1 MGYGSG
7 DFLFGQRDQM
17 LMCIPDPE
25 ESKIVRNITRSVGFL
40 EIEDRLSQ
48 VKKRKLSHHLA
59 YTSIKVIEGLSFLF
73 QSNFYGKYIQLICF
87 VFVMRGLMLSKALRI
102 QQENEEKELM
112 TLQDEVEKLRKSL
125 EEKEIEAISF
135 KEKMAKVEKEKEE
148 AATMHN
154 VDTTRIKEHEKSI
167 SELCTTSKLQKIV
180 LLARTKKIKVYWKL

>member
-1 MGYGSG
+1 
-7 DFLFGQRDQM
+7 
-17 LMCIPDPE
+17 
-25 ESKIVRNITRSVGFL
+25 
-40 EIEDRLSQ
+40 
-48 VKKRKLSHHLA
+48 
-59 YTSIKVIEGLSFLF
+59 
-73 QSNFYGKYIQLICF
+73 
-87 VFVMRGLMLSKALRI
+87 MRGLMLSKALRI

-154 VDTTRIKEHEKSI
+154 VDTTRIKEHEKSV

>member
-73 QSNFYGKYIQLICF
+73 QSNFLWKIYSIDLLC
-87 VFVMRGLMLSKALRI
+87 LRNAGFNA
-102 QQENEEKELM
+102 E
-112 TLQDEVEKLRKSL
+112 
-125 EEKEIEAISF
+125 
-135 KEKMAKVEKEKEE
+135 
-148 AATMHN
+148 
-154 VDTTRIKEHEKSI
+154 
-167 SELCTTSKLQKIV
+167 
-180 LLARTKKIKVYWKL
+180 